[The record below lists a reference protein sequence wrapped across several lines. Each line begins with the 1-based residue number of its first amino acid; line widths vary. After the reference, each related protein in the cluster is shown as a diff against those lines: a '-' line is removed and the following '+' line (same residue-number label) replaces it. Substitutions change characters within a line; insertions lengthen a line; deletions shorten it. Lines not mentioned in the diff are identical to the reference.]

1 MNQTFEL
8 GVLNKMEIRMK
19 LSLLQLLDLL
29 ISNVT
34 GKNLNWLTGG
44 LF

>member
-19 LSLLQLLDLL
+19 LSLLQLLDFA
-29 ISNVT
+29 N
-34 GKNLNWLTGG
+34 
-44 LF
+44 F